1 MGHPRTGLEA
11 VMSGYTVVP
20 NASRPRQEACR
31 FGPGTGNGHQV
42 QDHRTGSGH
51 QAHGHGTGSG
61 SVDERISSVRHRCVP
76 NRSRGR
82 AAGCN
87 SVGLVVCVEPDQ
99 RQFRHYGHH
108 VPVWREILPFR
119 WFQPAPHCPANG
131 DARQCG
137 RAQAHIFFES
147 RHRTLK
153 SGYTQYLTESNQCG
167 RARPAGVHGGHGRFF
182 NAATTKDQ
190 PALVIAAAIGGL
202 AGLFTDQVLKKMRSI
217 LALLPTNQTASDKD
231 GANA

>member
-1 MGHPRTGLEA
+1 
-11 VMSGYTVVP
+11 MSGYTVVP
-20 NASRPRQEACR
+20 NANRPARKLADSAPGPATGTKSRTTEPAAA
-31 FGPGTGNGHQV
+31 TK
-42 QDHRTGSGH
+42 RTGTEPGAA
-51 QAHGHGTGSG
+51 QLMRGSLRLG
-61 SVDERISSVRHRCVP
+61 IGVP

-153 SGYTQYLTESNQCG
+153 SGYTQYLTEANQCG

-182 NAATTKDQ
+182 NAVTTKDQ
-190 PALVIAAAIGGL
+190 PALVIAAAIGG
-202 AGLFTDQVLKKMRSI
+202 DWQVSSPTRS
-217 LALLPTNQTASDKD
+217 
-231 GANA
+231 

>member
-1 MGHPRTGLEA
+1 
-11 VMSGYTVVP
+11 MSGYTVVP
-20 NASRPRQEACR
+20 NASRPARKLADSAP
-31 FGPGTGNGHQV
+31 GPAAGTKSRTTEPAAATK
-42 QDHRTGSGH
+42 RTGTEPGAA
-51 QAHGHGTGSG
+51 QLMRGSLRLG
-61 SVDERISSVRHRCVP
+61 IGVP
-76 NRSRGR
+76 NSSRGR

-99 RQFRHYGHH
+99 RQLRHYGHH

-153 SGYTQYLTESNQCG
+153 SGYTRVPHRGQSVRSRSACWCTWRSRPVLQRNHDQRSASARYCG
-167 RARPAGVHGGHGRFF
+167 GNWGTGRSLYRPGLKEDAEHPR
-182 NAATTKDQ
+182 TSPDQ
-190 PALVIAAAIGGL
+190 P
-202 AGLFTDQVLKKMRSI
+202 DSI
-217 LALLPTNQTASDKD
+217 RQ
-231 GANA
+231 GRR